1 MNTVKKATS
10 IVFASLLS
18 AVIVSPAIAGSMN
31 DNMNNNNMNDVCQM
45 GINTAGMA
53 VQGAQFMG
61 PDAQRNQN
69 MVISTVMAANTMV
82 QMGRFN
88 DAIQQMNAMRNMVN
102 NMAQNQQM
110 NMVDAMGQDMVAD
123 GMGGVDGMGAM
134 AIDACQMQ
142 AMN

>member
-1 MNTVKKATS
+1 MSTVKKALS
-10 IVFASLLS
+10 LVFAFILS
-18 AVIVSPAIAGSMN
+18 AVIVSPTIAGG
-31 DNMNNNNMNDVCQM
+31 MNNNNMNNVCQM
-45 GINTAGMA
+45 GINAAGMA

-61 PDAQRNQN
+61 QNAQRNQN
-69 MVISTVMAANTMV
+69 MMMSTVMAANTMA

-88 DAIQQMNAMRNMVN
+88 DAMQQMNAMRNMVS

-134 AIDACQMQ
+134 AMDACQMQ